1 MATAKKATAKT
12 ASANKATAKQARA
25 TKAPARKAAAKSAK
39 PAPTS
44 AKAAA
49 PAAPLKPVITGPLKP
64 IKSAFS
70 KTGLIAHLAATASV
84 DPKAVKAVVAALEAT
99 IAASV
104 AKKGA
109 GAFTMPGL
117 FKVTSVHVPAK
128 KARVGIDPFTKQERK
143 FAAKPATTKVKVRA
157 MKKLKD
163 AALA

>member
-1 MATAKKATAKT
+1 MATAKKAPAKKAGAKNTTKT
-12 ASANKATAKQARA
+12 APKTTVKATAK
-25 TKAPARKAAAKSAK
+25 TGAP
-39 PAPTS
+39 
-44 AKAAA
+44 
-49 PAAPLKPVITGPLKP
+49 APLKPVITGPLKP
-64 IKSAFS
+64 IKTAFN
-70 KTGLIAHLAATASV
+70 KTSLIAHLASTAAV

-109 GAFTMPGL
+109 GTFTMPGL
-117 FKVTSVHVPAK
+117 FKIMSVHVPAK
-128 KARVGIDPFTKQERK
+128 KARLGIDPFTKQERK

>member
-1 MATAKKATAKT
+1 MATAKKAPAKKAVAKSATKTAPKTTAKT
-12 ASANKATAKQARA
+12 GA
-25 TKAPARKAAAKSAK
+25 
-39 PAPTS
+39 
-44 AKAAA
+44 
-49 PAAPLKPVITGPLKP
+49 AAPLKPVITGPLKP
-64 IKSAFS
+64 IKTAFN
-70 KTGLIAHLAATASV
+70 KTGLIAHLASTAAV
-84 DPKAVKAVVAALEAT
+84 DPKAVKAVIAALEAT

-109 GAFTMPGL
+109 GTFTLPGL
-117 FKVTSVHVPAK
+117 FKVMSVHVPAK

>member
-1 MATAKKATAKT
+1 MATKKAPAKKATTKT
-12 ASANKATAKQARA
+12 ATKVATQA
-25 TKAPARKAAAKSAK
+25 AK
-39 PAPTS
+39 PA
-44 AKAAA
+44 AKAA
-49 PAAPLKPVITGPLKP
+49 PQKPVVTGPLKP
-64 IKSAFS
+64 IKTAFS
-70 KTGLIAHLAATASV
+70 KSALVSHLASVAAV

-117 FKVTSVHVPAK
+117 FKITSVHVPAK

-163 AALA
+163 AAVA

>member
-1 MATAKKATAKT
+1 MATAKKLPAKKAAATKT
-12 ASANKATAKQARA
+12 A
-25 TKAPARKAAAKSAK
+25 TKAPAKTAAKTAAK
-39 PAPTS
+39 TV
-44 AKAAA
+44 AAA
-49 PAAPLKPVITGPLKP
+49 PAKPVVTGPLKP
-64 IKSAFS
+64 IKTAFN
-70 KTGLIAHLAATASV
+70 KTGLVAHLASTANV

-104 AKKGA
+104 AKKGL
-109 GAFTMPGL
+109 GEFTMPGL
-117 FKVTSVHVPAK
+117 FKVSSVHVPAK

>member
-1 MATAKKATAKT
+1 MATAKKATAK
-12 ASANKATAKQARA
+12 
-25 TKAPARKAAAKSAK
+25 KAPAKKATTKAAKTTAKTTAKTAPKAAAK
-39 PAPTS
+39 PA
-44 AKAAA
+44 A
-49 PAAPLKPVITGPLKP
+49 AAPLKPVITGPLKP
-64 IKSAFS
+64 IKTAFN
-70 KTGLIAHLAATASV
+70 KTSLVAHLASTAAV
-84 DPKAVKAVVAALEAT
+84 DPKAVKAVIAALEAT

-109 GAFTMPGL
+109 GAFTLPGL

-128 KARVGIDPFTKQERK
+128 KARMGIDPFTKQERK

>member
-1 MATAKKATAKT
+1 MATAKKAPAK
-12 ASANKATAKQARA
+12 
-25 TKAPARKAAAKSAK
+25 KAAAKTAPKAAPKAAAK
-39 PAPTS
+39 PA
-44 AKAAA
+44 AAA
-49 PAAPLKPVITGPLKP
+49 PQKPVVTGPLKP
-64 IKSAFS
+64 IKTAFN
-70 KTGLIAHLAATASV
+70 KTGLIAHLASTAAV
-84 DPKAVKAVVAALEAT
+84 DAKAVKAVVAALEAT

-109 GAFTMPGL
+109 GSFTMPGL

-128 KARVGIDPFTKQERK
+128 KARVGIDPFTKVERK